1 MKKIILSENNL
12 NIIKENINDIMANKL
27 PEYVYKSVKKHNT
40 SLGDCPAF
48 PPSHDYDFD
57 YKVLKKRYA
66 EIIDEMNFYE
76 LPLDEVEAENL
87 LSKLMREAIKKETPI
102 RPQLNKL
109 TENVVNKLFAVPA
122 ETINLTCELKDEI
135 EANKSLRILPED
147 DGDDNDSYVFA
158 DVSEI
163 SQVDDIVKQRRFVD
177 SLIQGYAMIA
187 SRYEDLYS
195 EYFETHG
202 FGELL
207 SLYNKINA
215 LNDYLVFVKKEKINK
230 KNPSLISYVG
240 VHLGHGNNKTIIR
253 SQGLI
258 FPYLLRET
266 IRGFMELFSSHGLP
280 EDNQKAQMI
289 IKRADFTMAEPWDI
303 RFGKTLWEM
312 MFGKDTIKP
321 NMIPYFFADFCSL
334 DTSEFFG
341 LSQELLAKT
350 KKGKSYIKKTISD
363 ISNNIDYQ
371 TFLKNIQQK
380 NVDSSMI
387 TDGYMTADDLDSY
400 EISEEDN
407 IEENQ
412 ENEYLDSAHGM
423 PLKRFMQEPEEVA
436 DESLIR
442 DYAYDIPEFFNNDRD
457 AIMELSDDELDVLE
471 AFKNNQADEEDLL
484 NILEN
489 HPDIKEAFG
498 HFCRSIAY
506 QDNRDARYIYD
517 YKQDV
522 YSNNQWLIH
531 FTPNPG
537 EIALNGFTKGT
548 QDMEELGVTH
558 GSQRYEEGYNFA
570 FIADKA
576 TNDEAR
582 YYLGHDGYGNLD
594 DNAGAVMFKADG
606 IEAYHGGDCQD
617 QVIFWGPSARNII
630 PIYHGNVEEM
640 SYVGWDYDDIENP
653 DKFYKHRGSTDCWYI
668 LGKNDNLLYCNEN
681 IRKIITWVKNNYF
694 QYRNELIIQMR
705 KTIFGG
711 HEEKIDNYDYRC

>member
-76 LPLDEVEAENL
+76 LPLEEVEAENL

-202 FGELL
+202 FDELL

-371 TFLKNIQQK
+371 AFLKNIQQK

-412 ENEYLDSAHGM
+412 ENEYLDSANGM

-436 DESLIR
+436 DENLIQ

-506 QDNRDARYIYD
+506 QDNRAARYIYD
-517 YKQDV
+517 YNQDV

-668 LGKNDNLLYCNEN
+668 LGKNNNLLYCNEN
-681 IRKIITWVKNNYF
+681 IRKIITWIKNNYF
-694 QYRNELIIQMR
+694 QYRNELINYTNAKNDFWRPRR
-705 KTIFGG
+705 K
-711 HEEKIDNYDYRC
+711 NR

>member
-1 MKKIILSENNL
+1 MKKIILSENDL
-12 NIIKENINDIMANKL
+12 NVIKENINDIMANKL
-27 PEYVYKSVKKHNT
+27 PEYVYKSVKEHNT

-187 SRYEDLYS
+187 SKYEDLYS

-303 RFGKTLWEM
+303 RFGKILWEM

-334 DTSEFFG
+334 ETSEFFG

-371 TFLKNIQQK
+371 AFLKNIQQK

-506 QDNRDARYIYD
+506 QDNRAARYIYD
-517 YKQDV
+517 YNQDV

-531 FTPNPG
+531 FTPDPG

-694 QYRNELIIQMR
+694 QYRNELINYTNAKNDFWRPRR
-705 KTIFGG
+705 K
-711 HEEKIDNYDYRC
+711 NR

>member
-12 NIIKENINDIMANKL
+12 NIIKESINDIMANKL
-27 PEYVYKSVKKHNT
+27 PKYVYKSVKEHNT

-57 YKVLKKRYA
+57 YKVLKRRYA
-66 EIIDEMNFYE
+66 EIIDEMNSYG

-371 TFLKNIQQK
+371 AFLKNIQQK

-387 TDGYMTADDLDSY
+387 TDGYMTADDLDNY
-400 EISEEDN
+400 QISEEDN

-471 AFKNNQADEEDLL
+471 AFKNNQVDEEDLL

-506 QDNRDARYIYD
+506 QDNRAARYIYD

-576 TNDEAR
+576 TNNEAR

-640 SYVGWDYDDIENP
+640 SYIGWDYDDIENP

-694 QYRNELIIQMR
+694 QYRNELINYTNAKNDFWRPRR
-705 KTIFGG
+705 K
-711 HEEKIDNYDYRC
+711 K

>member
-87 LSKLMREAIKKETPI
+87 LSKLMREVIKKETPI

-135 EANKSLRILPED
+135 EAAKSLRILPED

-202 FGELL
+202 FDELL

-240 VHLGHGNNKTIIR
+240 VHLGHGNNKTVIR
-253 SQGLI
+253 AQGLI

-312 MFGKDTIKP
+312 MFGKDTIKS
-321 NMIPYFFADFCSL
+321 NMIPYFFAGFCSL

-350 KKGKSYIKKTISD
+350 KKGKSYIKKTIND

-371 TFLKNIQQK
+371 AFLKNIQQK

-387 TDGYMTADDLDSY
+387 TDGYMTADDLDNY
-400 EISEEDN
+400 QISEEGD

-412 ENEYLDSAHGM
+412 ENEYLDNAHGM

-436 DESLIR
+436 DESLIQ

-457 AIMELSDDELDVLE
+457 AFMELSDDELDVLE
-471 AFKNNQADEEDLL
+471 AYENNQADEEDLL
-484 NILEN
+484 KILEN
-489 HPDIKEAFG
+489 HSDIKEAFG

-506 QDNRDARYIYD
+506 QNNRAARYIYD
-517 YKQDV
+517 YNQDV

-537 EIALNGFTKGT
+537 EISANGFTKGT

-576 TNDEAR
+576 TNEEAR

-606 IEAYHGGDCQD
+606 IEAYHGGDAQD

-653 DKFYKHRGSTDCWYI
+653 DKFYKNRGDTNCWYI
-668 LGKNDNLLYCNEN
+668 LGKNNNLLYCNEN
-681 IRKIITWVKNNYF
+681 IRKIIMWVEKNYF
-694 QYRNELIIQMR
+694 QYRNELINYTKAKNDFWRPRR
-705 KTIFGG
+705 K
-711 HEEKIDNYDYRC
+711 NR

>member
-27 PEYVYKSVKKHNT
+27 PEYVYKSVKEHNT

-187 SRYEDLYS
+187 SKYEDLYS

-303 RFGKTLWEM
+303 RFGKILWEM

-334 DTSEFFG
+334 ETSEFFG

-371 TFLKNIQQK
+371 AFLKNIQQK

-506 QDNRDARYIYD
+506 QDNRAARYIYD
-517 YKQDV
+517 YNQDV

-531 FTPNPG
+531 FTPDPG

-694 QYRNELIIQMR
+694 QYRNELINYTNAKNDFWRPRR
-705 KTIFGG
+705 K
-711 HEEKIDNYDYRC
+711 NR

>member
-12 NIIKENINDIMANKL
+12 NVIKENINDIMANKL

-40 SLGDCPAF
+40 SLDDCPAF

-122 ETINLTCELKDEI
+122 ETINLTCELKDKI
-135 EANKSLRILPED
+135 EAAKSLRILPED

-312 MFGKDTIKP
+312 MFGKDKIKP

-371 TFLKNIQQK
+371 AFLKNVQQK

-387 TDGYMTADDLDSY
+387 TDGYMTADDLDNY
-400 EISEEDN
+400 QISEEDN

-412 ENEYLDSAHGM
+412 ENEYLDNAHGM

-436 DESLIR
+436 DENLIL
-442 DYAYDIPEFFNNDRD
+442 DYAYDIPEFFNNYRD
-457 AIMELSDDELDVLE
+457 AIMKLSDEELDVLE
-471 AFKNNQADEEDLL
+471 AYKNDEADEDDLL
-484 NILEN
+484 KILEN

-506 QDNRDARYIYD
+506 QDNRGARYIYD
-517 YKQDV
+517 YNQDV

-531 FTPNPG
+531 FTPDPG

-558 GSQRYEEGYNFA
+558 GRQRNEEGYNFA
-570 FIADKA
+570 FIAYKA
-576 TNDEAR
+576 TNEEAR
-582 YYLGHDGYGNLD
+582 YYLTNGGYGRLD

-606 IEAYHGGDCQD
+606 IEAYHGGDCQY

-630 PIYHGNVEEM
+630 PIYHGDVEEM

-653 DKFYKHRGSTDCWYI
+653 DKFYKNRGDTDCWYI
-668 LGKNDNLLYCNEN
+668 LGKNNNLLYCNED
-681 IRKIITWVKNNYF
+681 IRKIIMWVEKNYF
-694 QYRNELIIQMR
+694 QYRNELINYTNAKNDFWRPRR
-705 KTIFGG
+705 K
-711 HEEKIDNYDYRC
+711 NR

>member
-12 NIIKENINDIMANKL
+12 NVIKENINDIMANKL

-57 YKVLKKRYA
+57 YKILKKRYA

-158 DVSEI
+158 DVNEI

-240 VHLGHGNNKTIIR
+240 VHLGHGNNKTVIK

-312 MFGKDTIKP
+312 MFGKDKIKP

-371 TFLKNIQQK
+371 AFLKNIQQK
-380 NVDSSMI
+380 NIDSSMI
-387 TDGYMTADDLDSY
+387 TDGYMTADDLDNY
-400 EISEEDN
+400 QISEEDN

-471 AFKNNQADEEDLL
+471 AYKSNQADEEDLL

-506 QDNRDARYIYD
+506 QDNRAARYIYD
-517 YKQDV
+517 YNQDV

-531 FTPNPG
+531 FTPNAG
-537 EIALNGFTKGT
+537 EIAANGFTKGT

-576 TNDEAR
+576 TNEEAR
-582 YYLGHDGYGNLD
+582 YYLTNGGYGRLD

-606 IEAYHGGDCQD
+606 IEAYHGGDCQN
-617 QVIFWGPSARNII
+617 QVIFWGPSAKNII
-630 PIYHGNVEEM
+630 PIYHGDVEEM

-653 DKFYKHRGSTDCWYI
+653 DKFYNNRGDTNCWYI
-668 LGKNDNLLYCNEN
+668 LGKNNNLLYCNED
-681 IRKIITWVKNNYF
+681 IRKIITWVEKNYF
-694 QYRNELIIQMR
+694 QYRNELINYTKAKNDFWRPRR
-705 KTIFGG
+705 K
-711 HEEKIDNYDYRC
+711 NR

>member
-1 MKKIILSENNL
+1 MKKIILSENDL
-12 NIIKENINDIMANKL
+12 NVIKENINNIMTNKL
-27 PEYVYKSVKKHNT
+27 PKYVYKSVKEHNT

-109 TENVVNKLFAVPA
+109 IENVVNKLFAVPA

-135 EANKSLRILPED
+135 EAAKSLRILPED

-215 LNDYLVFVKKEKINK
+215 LNDYLVFVKKEKIDK

-240 VHLGHGNNKTIIR
+240 VHLGHGNNKTVIR

-312 MFGKDTIKP
+312 MFGKDRIKP

-334 DTSEFFG
+334 ETSKFFG

-371 TFLKNIQQK
+371 AFLKNIQQK

-471 AFKNNQADEEDLL
+471 AYKSNQADEEDLL
-484 NILEN
+484 KLLEN

-506 QDNRDARYIYD
+506 QDNRAARYIYD
-517 YKQDV
+517 YNQDV

-576 TNDEAR
+576 TNNEAR

-630 PIYHGNVEEM
+630 PIYHGNVEEL

-653 DKFYKHRGSTDCWYI
+653 DRFYKHRGSTDCWYI

-694 QYRNELIIQMR
+694 QYRNELINYTNTKNDFWRPRR
-705 KTIFGG
+705 K
-711 HEEKIDNYDYRC
+711 NR

>member
-87 LSKLMREAIKKETPI
+87 LSKLMREVIKKETPI

-135 EANKSLRILPED
+135 EAAKSLRILPED

-202 FGELL
+202 FDELL

-215 LNDYLVFVKKEKINK
+215 LNDYLVFVKKEKIDK

-240 VHLGHGNNKTIIR
+240 VHLGHGNNKTVIR
-253 SQGLI
+253 AQGLI

-312 MFGKDTIKP
+312 MFGKDTIKS
-321 NMIPYFFADFCSL
+321 NMIPYFFAGFCSL

-350 KKGKSYIKKTISD
+350 KKGKSYIKKTIND

-371 TFLKNIQQK
+371 AFLKNIQQK

-387 TDGYMTADDLDSY
+387 TDGYMTADDLDNY
-400 EISEEDN
+400 QISEEGD

-412 ENEYLDSAHGM
+412 ENEYLDNAHGM

-436 DESLIR
+436 DESLIQ

-457 AIMELSDDELDVLE
+457 AFMELSDDELDVLE
-471 AFKNNQADEEDLL
+471 AYENNQADEEDLL
-484 NILEN
+484 KILEN
-489 HPDIKEAFG
+489 HSDIKEAFG

-506 QDNRDARYIYD
+506 QNNRAARYIYD
-517 YKQDV
+517 YNQDV

-537 EIALNGFTKGT
+537 EISANGFTKGT

-576 TNDEAR
+576 TNEEAR

-606 IEAYHGGDCQD
+606 IEAYHGGDAQD

-630 PIYHGNVEEM
+630 PIYHGDVEEM

-653 DKFYKHRGSTDCWYI
+653 DRFYKNRGDTNCWYI
-668 LGKNDNLLYCNEN
+668 LGKNNNLLYCNED
-681 IRKIITWVKNNYF
+681 IREIITWVKKNYF
-694 QYRNELIIQMR
+694 QYRNELINYTNAKNDYWRPRR
-705 KTIFGG
+705 K
-711 HEEKIDNYDYRC
+711 NR

>member
-1 MKKIILSENNL
+1 MKKIILSENDL
-12 NIIKENINDIMANKL
+12 NVIKENINDIMANKL
-27 PEYVYKSVKKHNT
+27 PKYVYKSVKEHNT

-66 EIIDEMNFYE
+66 EIIDEMNSYG

-371 TFLKNIQQK
+371 AFLKNIQQK

-387 TDGYMTADDLDSY
+387 TDGYMTADDLDNY
-400 EISEEDN
+400 QISEEDN

-436 DESLIR
+436 DESLIQ
-442 DYAYDIPEFFNNDRD
+442 DYAYDIPEFFNNDRN
-457 AIMELSDDELDVLE
+457 AVMELSDDELDVLE

-506 QDNRDARYIYD
+506 QDNRAARYIYD

-694 QYRNELIIQMR
+694 QYRNELINYTNAKNDFWRPRR
-705 KTIFGG
+705 K
-711 HEEKIDNYDYRC
+711 NR

>member
-1 MKKIILSENNL
+1 
-12 NIIKENINDIMANKL
+12 
-27 PEYVYKSVKKHNT
+27 
-40 SLGDCPAF
+40 
-48 PPSHDYDFD
+48 
-57 YKVLKKRYA
+57 
-66 EIIDEMNFYE
+66 
-76 LPLDEVEAENL
+76 
-87 LSKLMREAIKKETPI
+87 
-102 RPQLNKL
+102 
-109 TENVVNKLFAVPA
+109 
-122 ETINLTCELKDEI
+122 
-135 EANKSLRILPED
+135 
-147 DGDDNDSYVFA
+147 
-158 DVSEI
+158 
-163 SQVDDIVKQRRFVD
+163 
-177 SLIQGYAMIA
+177 
-187 SRYEDLYS
+187 
-195 EYFETHG
+195 
-202 FGELL
+202 
-207 SLYNKINA
+207 
-215 LNDYLVFVKKEKINK
+215 
-230 KNPSLISYVG
+230 
-240 VHLGHGNNKTIIR
+240 
-253 SQGLI
+253 
-258 FPYLLRET
+258 
-266 IRGFMELFSSHGLP
+266 
-280 EDNQKAQMI
+280 
-289 IKRADFTMAEPWDI
+289 
-303 RFGKTLWEM
+303 
-312 MFGKDTIKP
+312 
-321 NMIPYFFADFCSL
+321 MIPYFFAGFCSL

-350 KKGKSYIKKTISD
+350 KKGKSYIKKTIND

-371 TFLKNIQQK
+371 AFLKNIQQK

-387 TDGYMTADDLDSY
+387 TDGYMTADDLDNY
-400 EISEEDN
+400 QISEEGD

-412 ENEYLDSAHGM
+412 ENEYLDNAHGM

-436 DESLIR
+436 DESLIQ

-471 AFKNNQADEEDLL
+471 AYKNNQADEEDLL
-484 NILEN
+484 KLLEN

-506 QDNRDARYIYD
+506 QDNRAARYIYD
-517 YKQDV
+517 YNQDV

-576 TNDEAR
+576 TNNEAR

-653 DKFYKHRGSTDCWYI
+653 DKFYKNLIFVESLREI
-668 LGKNDNLLYCNEN
+668 L
-681 IRKIITWVKNNYF
+681 
-694 QYRNELIIQMR
+694 
-705 KTIFGG
+705 
-711 HEEKIDNYDYRC
+711 

>member
-1 MKKIILSENNL
+1 MKKIILSENDL
-12 NIIKENINDIMANKL
+12 NVIKENINDIMANKL
-27 PEYVYKSVKKHNT
+27 PEYVYKSVKEHNT

-57 YKVLKKRYA
+57 YKVLKRRYA
-66 EIIDEMNFYE
+66 EIIDEMNSYG

-187 SRYEDLYS
+187 SKYEDLYS

-303 RFGKTLWEM
+303 RFGKILWEM

-334 DTSEFFG
+334 ETSEFFG

-371 TFLKNIQQK
+371 AFLKNIQQK

-506 QDNRDARYIYD
+506 QDNRAARYIYD
-517 YKQDV
+517 YNQDV

-531 FTPNPG
+531 FTPDPG

-694 QYRNELIIQMR
+694 QYRNELINYTNAKNDFWRPRR
-705 KTIFGG
+705 K
-711 HEEKIDNYDYRC
+711 NR

>member
-1 MKKIILSENNL
+1 MKKIILSENDL
-12 NIIKENINDIMANKL
+12 NVIKENINDIMANKL
-27 PEYVYKSVKKHNT
+27 PEYVYKSVKEHNT

-122 ETINLTCELKDEI
+122 ETINFTCELKDEI
-135 EANKSLRILPED
+135 EAAKSLRILPED

-215 LNDYLVFVKKEKINK
+215 LNDYLVFVKKEKIDK

-240 VHLGHGNNKTIIR
+240 VHLGHGNNKTVIR

-334 DTSEFFG
+334 ETSKFFG

-387 TDGYMTADDLDSY
+387 TDGYMTADDLDNY
-400 EISEEDN
+400 QISEEDN

-436 DESLIR
+436 DESLIQ

-471 AFKNNQADEEDLL
+471 AYKNNQADEEDLL
-484 NILEN
+484 KLLEN

-506 QDNRDARYIYD
+506 QDNRAARYIYD
-517 YKQDV
+517 YNQDV

-576 TNDEAR
+576 TNNEAR

-668 LGKNDNLLYCNEN
+668 LGKNNNLLYCNEN

-694 QYRNELIIQMR
+694 QYRNELINYTNAKNDFWRPRR
-705 KTIFGG
+705 K
-711 HEEKIDNYDYRC
+711 NR

>member
-1 MKKIILSENNL
+1 MKKIILSENDL
-12 NIIKENINDIMANKL
+12 NVIKENINDIMANKL
-27 PEYVYKSVKKHNT
+27 PEYVYKSVKEHNT

-76 LPLDEVEAENL
+76 LPLDDVEAENL

-303 RFGKTLWEM
+303 RFGKILWEM

-334 DTSEFFG
+334 ETSEFFG

-371 TFLKNIQQK
+371 AFLKNIQQK

-436 DESLIR
+436 DEYLIQ
-442 DYAYDIPEFFNNDRD
+442 DYAYDIPEFFNNDRN
-457 AIMELSDDELDVLE
+457 AVMELSDEELDVLE

-506 QDNRDARYIYD
+506 QYNRAARYIYD
-517 YKQDV
+517 YNQDV

-582 YYLGHDGYGNLD
+582 YYLGHNGYGNLD

-653 DKFYKHRGSTDCWYI
+653 DKFYKHRGNTDCWYI
-668 LGKNDNLLYCNEN
+668 LGKNDNLLYCHED

-694 QYRNELIIQMR
+694 QYRNELINYTKAKNDFWRPRR
-705 KTIFGG
+705 K
-711 HEEKIDNYDYRC
+711 NR

>member
-1 MKKIILSENNL
+1 MKKIILSENDL
-12 NIIKENINDIMANKL
+12 NVIKENINDIMANKL
-27 PEYVYKSVKKHNT
+27 PEYVYKSVKEHNT

-57 YKVLKKRYA
+57 YKVLKRRYA
-66 EIIDEMNFYE
+66 EIIDEMNSYG

-187 SRYEDLYS
+187 SKYEDLYS

-215 LNDYLVFVKKEKINK
+215 LNDYLVFVKKEKIDK

-303 RFGKTLWEM
+303 RFGKILWEM

-334 DTSEFFG
+334 ETSEFFG

-371 TFLKNIQQK
+371 AFLKNIQQK

-506 QDNRDARYIYD
+506 QDNRAARYIYD
-517 YKQDV
+517 YNQDV

-531 FTPNPG
+531 FTPDPG

-694 QYRNELIIQMR
+694 QYRNELINYTNAKNDFWRPRR
-705 KTIFGG
+705 K
-711 HEEKIDNYDYRC
+711 NR

>member
-1 MKKIILSENNL
+1 MKKIILSENDL
-12 NIIKENINDIMANKL
+12 NVIKENINDIMANKL
-27 PEYVYKSVKKHNT
+27 PEYVYKSVKEHNT

-122 ETINLTCELKDEI
+122 ETINLTCELKDKI
-135 EANKSLRILPED
+135 EAAKSLRILPED
-147 DGDDNDSYVFA
+147 DSDDNDSYVFA

-163 SQVDDIVKQRRFVD
+163 NQVDDIVKQRRFVD

-312 MFGKDTIKP
+312 MFGKDKIKP

-371 TFLKNIQQK
+371 AFLKNIQQK

-387 TDGYMTADDLDSY
+387 TDGYMTADDLDNY
-400 EISEEDN
+400 QISEEDN

-412 ENEYLDSAHGM
+412 ENEYLDNAHGM

-436 DESLIR
+436 DENLIL
-442 DYAYDIPEFFNNDRD
+442 DYAYDIPEFFNNYRD
-457 AIMELSDDELDVLE
+457 AIMKLSDEELDVLE
-471 AFKNNQADEEDLL
+471 AYKNDEADEDDLL
-484 NILEN
+484 KILEN

-506 QDNRDARYIYD
+506 QDNRGARYIYD
-517 YKQDV
+517 YNQDV

-531 FTPNPG
+531 FTPDPG

-558 GSQRYEEGYNFA
+558 GRQRNEEGYNFA

-576 TNDEAR
+576 TNEEAR
-582 YYLGHDGYGNLD
+582 YYLTNGGYGRLD

-606 IEAYHGGDCQD
+606 IEAYHGGDCQY

-630 PIYHGNVEEM
+630 PIYHGDVEEM

-653 DKFYKHRGSTDCWYI
+653 DKFYKNRGDTDCWYI
-668 LGKNDNLLYCNEN
+668 LGKNNNLLYCNED
-681 IRKIITWVKNNYF
+681 IRKIIMWVEKNYF
-694 QYRNELIIQMR
+694 QYRNELINYTNAKNDFWRPRR
-705 KTIFGG
+705 K
-711 HEEKIDNYDYRC
+711 NR

>member
-1 MKKIILSENNL
+1 MKKIILSENDL
-12 NIIKENINDIMANKL
+12 NVIKENINDIMANKL
-27 PEYVYKSVKKHNT
+27 PEYVYKSVKEHNT

-122 ETINLTCELKDEI
+122 ETINLTCELKDKI
-135 EANKSLRILPED
+135 EATKSLRILPED

-312 MFGKDTIKP
+312 MFGKDKIKP

-371 TFLKNIQQK
+371 AFLKNIQQK

-387 TDGYMTADDLDSY
+387 TDGYMTADDLDNY
-400 EISEEDN
+400 QISEEDN

-412 ENEYLDSAHGM
+412 ENEYLDNAHGM

-436 DESLIR
+436 DENLIL
-442 DYAYDIPEFFNNDRD
+442 DYAYDIPEFFNNYRD
-457 AIMELSDDELDVLE
+457 AIMKLSDEELDVLE
-471 AFKNNQADEEDLL
+471 AYKNDEADEDDLL
-484 NILEN
+484 KILEN

-506 QDNRDARYIYD
+506 QDNRGARYIYD
-517 YKQDV
+517 YNQDV

-531 FTPNPG
+531 FTPDPG

-558 GSQRYEEGYNFA
+558 GRQRNEEGYNFA

-576 TNDEAR
+576 TNEEAR
-582 YYLGHDGYGNLD
+582 YYLTNGGYGRLD

-606 IEAYHGGDCQD
+606 IEAYHGGDCQY

-630 PIYHGNVEEM
+630 PIYHGDVEEM

-653 DKFYKHRGSTDCWYI
+653 DKFYKNRGDTDCWFI
-668 LGKNDNLLYCNEN
+668 LGKNNNLLYCNED
-681 IRKIITWVKNNYF
+681 IRKIIMWVEKNYF
-694 QYRNELIIQMR
+694 QYRNELINYTNAKNDFWRPRR
-705 KTIFGG
+705 K
-711 HEEKIDNYDYRC
+711 NR

>member
-12 NIIKENINDIMANKL
+12 NVIKENINDIMANKL

-66 EIIDEMNFYE
+66 EIIDEMNFYD

-87 LSKLMREAIKKETPI
+87 LSKLMREVIKKETPI

-135 EANKSLRILPED
+135 EAAKSLRILPED

-202 FGELL
+202 FDELL

-312 MFGKDTIKP
+312 MFGKDTIKS
-321 NMIPYFFADFCSL
+321 NMIPYFFAGFCSL

-350 KKGKSYIKKTISD
+350 KKGKSYIKKTIND

-371 TFLKNIQQK
+371 AFLKNIQQK

-387 TDGYMTADDLDSY
+387 TDGYMTADDLDNY
-400 EISEEDN
+400 QISEEGD

-412 ENEYLDSAHGM
+412 ENEYLDNAHGM

-436 DESLIR
+436 DESLIQ

-457 AIMELSDDELDVLE
+457 AFMELSDDELDVLE
-471 AFKNNQADEEDLL
+471 AYENNQADEEDLL
-484 NILEN
+484 KILEN
-489 HPDIKEAFG
+489 HSDIKEAFG

-506 QDNRDARYIYD
+506 QNNRAARYIYD
-517 YKQDV
+517 YNQDV

-537 EIALNGFTKGT
+537 EISANGFTKGT

-576 TNDEAR
+576 TNEEAR

-606 IEAYHGGDCQD
+606 IEAYHGGDAQD

-630 PIYHGNVEEM
+630 PIYHGDVEEM

-653 DKFYKHRGSTDCWYI
+653 DRFYKNRGDTNCWYI
-668 LGKNDNLLYCNEN
+668 LGKNNNLLYCNEN
-681 IRKIITWVKNNYF
+681 IRKIIMWVEKNYF
-694 QYRNELIIQMR
+694 QYRNELINYTNAKNDYWRPRR
-705 KTIFGG
+705 K
-711 HEEKIDNYDYRC
+711 NR

>member
-12 NIIKENINDIMANKL
+12 NIIKESINDIMANKL
-27 PEYVYKSVKKHNT
+27 PKYVYKSVKEHNT

-57 YKVLKKRYA
+57 YKVLKRRYA
-66 EIIDEMNFYE
+66 EIIDEMNSYG

-371 TFLKNIQQK
+371 AFLKNIQQK

-387 TDGYMTADDLDSY
+387 TDGYMTADDLDNY
-400 EISEEDN
+400 QISEEDN

-471 AFKNNQADEEDLL
+471 AFKNNQVDEEDLL

-506 QDNRDARYIYD
+506 QDNRAARYIYD

-531 FTPNPG
+531 FTPDPG

-576 TNDEAR
+576 TNNEAR

-653 DKFYKHRGSTDCWYI
+653 DKFYKHRGNTDCWYI

-694 QYRNELIIQMR
+694 QYRNELINYTNAKNDFWRPRR
-705 KTIFGG
+705 K
-711 HEEKIDNYDYRC
+711 K

>member
-87 LSKLMREAIKKETPI
+87 LSKLMREVIKKETPI

-122 ETINLTCELKDEI
+122 ETINLTCELKDKI
-135 EANKSLRILPED
+135 EAAKSLRILPED

-202 FGELL
+202 FDELL

-312 MFGKDTIKP
+312 MFGKDKIKP

-371 TFLKNIQQK
+371 AFLKNIQQK

-387 TDGYMTADDLDSY
+387 TDGYMTADDLDNY
-400 EISEEDN
+400 QISEEDN

-412 ENEYLDSAHGM
+412 ENEYLDSAHGI

-436 DESLIR
+436 DENLIR
-442 DYAYDIPEFFNNDRD
+442 DYEYDIPEFFNNYRD
-457 AIMELSDDELDVLE
+457 AIMKLSDEELDVLE
-471 AFKNNQADEEDLL
+471 AYKNNQADEEDLL
-484 NILEN
+484 KILEN

-506 QDNRDARYIYD
+506 QNNRGARYIYD
-517 YKQDV
+517 YNQDV

-531 FTPNPG
+531 FTPDPG
-537 EIALNGFTKGT
+537 EIAADGFTKGT

-576 TNDEAR
+576 TNEEAR
-582 YYLGHDGYGNLD
+582 YYLTNGGYGRLD

-606 IEAYHGGDCQD
+606 IEAYHGGDCQY

-630 PIYHGNVEEM
+630 PIYHGDVEEM

-653 DKFYKHRGSTDCWYI
+653 DRFYKNRGDTNCWYI
-668 LGKNDNLLYCNEN
+668 LGKNNNLLYCNED
-681 IRKIITWVKNNYF
+681 IREIITWVKKNYF
-694 QYRNELIIQMR
+694 QYRNELINYTNAKNDYWRPRR
-705 KTIFGG
+705 K
-711 HEEKIDNYDYRC
+711 NR

>member
-1 MKKIILSENNL
+1 MKKIILSENDL

-27 PEYVYKSVKKHNT
+27 PDYVYKSVKKHNT

-87 LSKLMREAIKKETPI
+87 LSKLMREAIKKEIPI

-122 ETINLTCELKDEI
+122 ETINLTCELKDKI
-135 EANKSLRILPED
+135 EAAKSLRILPED

-202 FGELL
+202 FDELL

-312 MFGKDTIKP
+312 MFGKDKIKP

-371 TFLKNIQQK
+371 AFLKNIQQK

-436 DESLIR
+436 DENLIR
-442 DYAYDIPEFFNNDRD
+442 DYEYDIPEFFNNYRD
-457 AIMELSDDELDVLE
+457 AIMKLSDEELDVLE
-471 AFKNNQADEEDLL
+471 AYKNNQADEEDLL
-484 NILEN
+484 KILEN

-506 QDNRDARYIYD
+506 QNNRGARYIYD
-517 YKQDV
+517 YNQDV

-694 QYRNELIIQMR
+694 QYRNELINYTNAKNDFWRPRR
-705 KTIFGG
+705 K
-711 HEEKIDNYDYRC
+711 NR

>member
-1 MKKIILSENNL
+1 MKKIILAENNL

-27 PEYVYKSVKKHNT
+27 PDYVYKSVKKHNT

-57 YKVLKKRYA
+57 YKVLKRRYA
-66 EIIDEMNFYE
+66 EIIDEMNSYG
-76 LPLDEVEAENL
+76 LPLDEVKAENL
-87 LSKLMREAIKKETPI
+87 LSKLMRETIKKETPI

-109 TENVVNKLFAVPA
+109 TENVVNELFAVPA

-147 DGDDNDSYVFA
+147 DVNDSDSYVFS

-202 FGELL
+202 FSDLL
-207 SLYNKINA
+207 SLYKKINA
-215 LNDYLVFVKKEKINK
+215 LNDYLVFVKKEKIDK

-240 VHLGHGNNKTIIR
+240 VHLGHGNNKTVIR

-312 MFGKDTIKP
+312 MFGKDKIKP

-350 KKGKSYIKKTISD
+350 KKGKSYIEKTISD

-371 TFLKNIQQK
+371 AFLKNIQQK

-400 EISEEDN
+400 EISEEN
-407 IEENQ
+407 GIEENQ
-412 ENEYLDSAHGM
+412 ENEHLDKTHGM
-423 PLKRFMQEPEEVA
+423 PLKRYLQEPEELV
-436 DESLIR
+436 DEYLIQE
-442 DYAYDIPEFFNNDRD
+442 YAYDIPEFFNNDRE
-457 AIMELSDDELDVLE
+457 AIMELSDEELDMLE
-471 AFKNNQADEEDLL
+471 AYKNNQADEDDLL
-484 NILEN
+484 DILEN
-489 HPDIKEAFG
+489 HPDIKKEFG
-498 HFCRSIAY
+498 RFCRSI
-506 QDNRDARYIYD
+506 
-517 YKQDV
+517 
-522 YSNNQWLIH
+522 
-531 FTPNPG
+531 
-537 EIALNGFTKGT
+537 
-548 QDMEELGVTH
+548 
-558 GSQRYEEGYNFA
+558 
-570 FIADKA
+570 
-576 TNDEAR
+576 
-582 YYLGHDGYGNLD
+582 
-594 DNAGAVMFKADG
+594 
-606 IEAYHGGDCQD
+606 
-617 QVIFWGPSARNII
+617 
-630 PIYHGNVEEM
+630 
-640 SYVGWDYDDIENP
+640 
-653 DKFYKHRGSTDCWYI
+653 KF
-668 LGKNDNLLYCNEN
+668 N
-681 IRKIITWVKNNYF
+681 
-694 QYRNELIIQMR
+694 
-705 KTIFGG
+705 
-711 HEEKIDNYDYRC
+711 

>member
-1 MKKIILSENNL
+1 MKKIILSENDL
-12 NIIKENINDIMANKL
+12 NVIKENINDIMANKL
-27 PEYVYKSVKKHNT
+27 PEYVYKSVKEHNT

-122 ETINLTCELKDEI
+122 ETINLTCELKDKI
-135 EANKSLRILPED
+135 EAAKSLRILPED
-147 DGDDNDSYVFA
+147 DSDDNDSYVFA

-163 SQVDDIVKQRRFVD
+163 NQVDDIVKQRRFVD

-312 MFGKDTIKP
+312 MFGKDKIKP

-387 TDGYMTADDLDSY
+387 TDGYMTADDLDNY
-400 EISEEDN
+400 QISEEDN

-412 ENEYLDSAHGM
+412 ENEYLDNAHGM

-436 DESLIR
+436 DENLIL
-442 DYAYDIPEFFNNDRD
+442 DYAYDIPEFFNNYRD
-457 AIMELSDDELDVLE
+457 AIMKLSDEELDVLE
-471 AFKNNQADEEDLL
+471 AYKNDEADEDDLL
-484 NILEN
+484 KILEN

-506 QDNRDARYIYD
+506 QDNRGARYIYD
-517 YKQDV
+517 YNQDV

-531 FTPNPG
+531 FTPDPG

-558 GSQRYEEGYNFA
+558 GRQRNEEGYNFA

-576 TNDEAR
+576 TNEEAR
-582 YYLGHDGYGNLD
+582 YYLTNGGYGRLD

-606 IEAYHGGDCQD
+606 IEAYHGGDCQY

-630 PIYHGNVEEM
+630 PIYHGDVEEM

-653 DKFYKHRGSTDCWYI
+653 DKFYKNRGDTDCWYI
-668 LGKNDNLLYCNEN
+668 LGKNNNLLYCNED
-681 IRKIITWVKNNYF
+681 IRKIIMWVEKNYF
-694 QYRNELIIQMR
+694 QYRNELINYTNAKNDFWRPRR
-705 KTIFGG
+705 K
-711 HEEKIDNYDYRC
+711 NR

>member
-1 MKKIILSENNL
+1 MKKIIVSENNL

-57 YKVLKKRYA
+57 YKVLKRRYA
-66 EIIDEMNFYE
+66 EIIDEMNSYG
-76 LPLDEVEAENL
+76 LPLDEVKAENL
-87 LSKLMREAIKKETPI
+87 LSKLMREAVKKETPI

-109 TENVVNKLFAVPA
+109 TENVVNELFAVPA

-135 EANKSLRILPED
+135 ETNKSLRILPED
-147 DGDDNDSYVFA
+147 DGNDSDSYVFS

-163 SQVDDIVKQRRFVD
+163 NQVDDIVKQRRFVD

-202 FGELL
+202 FSELL
-207 SLYNKINA
+207 SLYDKINA
-215 LNDYLVFVKKEKINK
+215 LNDYLVFVKKEKIDK

-240 VHLGHGNNKTIIR
+240 VHLGHGNNKTVIR

-312 MFGKDTIKP
+312 MFGKDKIKP

-334 DTSEFFG
+334 DTSEFFC

-350 KKGKSYIKKTISD
+350 KKGKSYIEKTISD

-371 TFLKNIQQK
+371 AFLKNIQQK

-412 ENEYLDSAHGM
+412 ENEYLDKTHGM
-423 PLKRFMQEPEEVA
+423 HLKRYLQEPEELA
-436 DESLIR
+436 DEYLIQ

-457 AIMELSDDELDVLE
+457 AIMELSDEELDMLE
-471 AFKNNQADEEDLL
+471 AYKNNQADEDDLL
-484 NILEN
+484 DILEN
-489 HPDIKEAFG
+489 HPDIKKAFG
-498 HFCRSIAY
+498 RFCRGIAR
-506 QDNRDARYIYD
+506 QDNRGARYIYD
-517 YKQDV
+517 YNQDV

-531 FTPNPG
+531 FTPDPA
-537 EIALNGFTKGT
+537 EIAMNGFTKGT
-548 QDMEELGVTH
+548 QDVEELGVTH
-558 GSQRYEEGYNFA
+558 GSQRHEEGYNFA

-576 TNDEAR
+576 TNAEAR

-606 IEAYHGGDCQD
+606 VEAYHGGDNQD

-630 PIYHGNVEEM
+630 PIYHGNVEEL

-653 DKFYKHRGSTDCWYI
+653 DKFYKNRGDTNCWYI
-668 LGKNDNLLYCNEN
+668 LGKNNNLLYCNEN

-694 QYRNELIIQMR
+694 QYRNELINYTNAKNDFWRPRR
-705 KTIFGG
+705 K
-711 HEEKIDNYDYRC
+711 NR